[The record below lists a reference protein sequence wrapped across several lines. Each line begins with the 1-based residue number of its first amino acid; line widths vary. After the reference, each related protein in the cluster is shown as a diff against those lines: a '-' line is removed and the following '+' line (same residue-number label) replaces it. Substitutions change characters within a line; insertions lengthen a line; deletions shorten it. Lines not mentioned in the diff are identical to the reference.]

1 MSDSILIFLISQGF
15 VLSTAFV
22 GIYVK
27 VTTKLRELEIRV
39 KAVEKQDD
47 IIINKLNNIGEDIG
61 EIKVE
66 LQNKQNRE

>member
-47 IIINKLNNIGEDIG
+47 IIINKLNNIDEDIG